1 MQAIDRIRSMVE
13 LAVLQPKVLGKGL
26 DLELFGEFANILAA
40 CVVSQQQN
48 APGAKASGRF

>member
-40 CVVSQQQN
+40 CAPPQKQN
-48 APGAKASGRF
+48 APGSKASGRF